1 MEQISIAPGPLTC
14 SKSSLDPAQLGRPTH
29 FRNVKT
35 NQTWYFRE
43 NNFLPA
49 KHTHCILVACIFLL
63 PSVREKVIEYFFC
76 RPHRSIVLKDNL
88 MIYCFPG
95 STTSRAK
102 RKKVS
107 KLNHEKLKTQVY
119 LFSRSCCTTSDSE
132 LYIAC
137 SECVIDYI
145 IFISV
150 KSHNYSIL
158 I

>member
-1 MEQISIAPGPLTC
+1 MLKPIKHGVFEKIF
-14 SKSSLDPAQLGRPTH
+14 SSLPNTLIVFFCA
-29 FRNVKT
+29 
-35 NQTWYFRE
+35 
-43 NNFLPA
+43 
-49 KHTHCILVACIFLL
+49 CILLL
-63 PSVREKVIEYFFC
+63 TSVREKVIECFFC

-88 MIYCFPG
+88 MIFCFPG

-119 LFSRSCCTTSDSE
+119 LFSRSCCSTSDSE

-137 SECVIDYI
+137 SECLIDYI